1 MLYANVD
8 TSKPKE
14 VLFLEI
20 HKDLIFLIH
29 RYRLKHHFSSQNE
42 AIEHMILKELNIRIS
57 EPFKEIEV
65 VEPITVK
72 TAKK

>member
-8 TSKPKE
+8 TSKPKD
-14 VLFLEI
+14 VIFLEI
-20 HKDLIFLIH
+20 HQDLIFLIH
-29 RYRLKHHFSSQNE
+29 RYRLKHHFNSQNE